1 MTTAAES
8 LNTMLGIDTS
18 DFKSGLYAANR
29 ELRVLESGFRASVS
43 TLDDWANT
51 VTGVELRQKNLTSQ
65 IDIQKVKVAAL
76 REEHQRLVDTN
87 GKTSI
92 SAKNAEIELNK
103 ENQRLGKMQIELAG
117 TVTGLKNLHE
127 GNDAA
132 GRSTKELREAQ
143 EPLSQTF
150 KKSWTEINSVIGVA
164 KTAFQLLKGVVDGT
178 VGTFVKYADQV
189 RTISQ
194 VTGATAEETSRLLQV
209 TDDYKIDAEALTTV
223 MKKMASEGF
232 DFTIESLAELSDQY
246 LKLNDG
252 VERQLFL
259 NEKFGKQGTAFA
271 EIMLQGGDAIRN
283 QAAEIS
289 NYLILTEESLVE
301 AREYEKQTDNLADAF
316 EGLTIAVGKK
326 AVPALTDFTKF
337 LANAVSYDG
346 QYRRALELGIN
357 VGENFWTGQLK
368 INGEYAT
375 QEELVLAIIKAEK
388 ELAPTT
394 DDVSTSMEKAAVS
407 TDMFGYAIAEGEDG
421 LQQLN
426 KEFGFI
432 INFASQYERNLKNVK
447 SAEKDL
453 KQAEAELFAM
463 SQPGWKGTADQVQ
476 TAQDKVDGLKE
487 KLSEA
492 QQASLDATNEMIAGF
507 LQAQLTAD
515 GSFTEEDIQKVL
527 DYRFEVGLLTQ
538 EAYDAALEALK
549 IAQNLAGI
557 PQTVNVDVNVRTIY
571 TSTGSPSR
579 KIEAL
584 DEFGAIPQ
592 ATGGNWLV
600 RKPTL
605 FLAGEAG
612 MELATFTPI
621 NSGMEN
627 AVRRLGNSVR
637 RPNGGLSQGYAGA
650 GLQDQAAPINVE
662 VTATVASEIDMHKLG
677 REVAEEIRRNK

>member
-117 TVTGLKNLHE
+117 TVTGLKNLHD

-150 KKSWTEINSVIGVA
+150 KKSWTEINSAIGVA
-164 KTAFQLLKGVVDGT
+164 KTAFQLLKGAVDET
-178 VGTFVKYADQV
+178 VGAFVKYADQV

-194 VTGATAEETSRLLQV
+194 VTGATAEDTSRLLQL

-223 MKKMASEGF
+223 MKKMAIEGF
-232 DFTIESLAELSDQY
+232 DFTTESLAILSDEY
-246 LKLNDG
+246 LTLNDG
-252 VERQLFL
+252 VERQIFL
-259 NEKFGKQGTAFA
+259 NEKFGKQGSAFA
-271 EIMLQGGDAIRN
+271 EIMLQGGDAIRS
-283 QAAEIS
+283 QSAAIS
-289 NYLILTEESLVE
+289 GNLILTQASLDK
-301 AREYEKQTDNLADAF
+301 AREYEKAQDELKDSWDAF
-316 EGLTIAVGKK
+316 KMSIAEK
-326 AVPALTDFTKF
+326 ATPYLTDFLTKQN
-337 LANAVSYDG
+337 LWVRAQELGLRWNAVSVALRSEASLRAEVTAAEIKQTGALIEAEPVLDG
-346 QYRRALELGIN
+346 AIDSMD
-357 VGENFWTGQLK
+357 
-368 INGEYAT
+368 EYGNSTKKAT
-375 QEELVLAIIKAEK
+375 
-388 ELAPTT
+388 TN
-394 DDVSTSMEKAAVS
+394 
-407 TDMFGYAIAEGEDG
+407 TDMFGISVKEGADA
-421 LQQLN
+421 LQQAN
-426 KEFGFI
+426 AEFGFI

-453 KQAEAELFAM
+453 EQAQAELFAM
-463 SQPGWKGTADQVQ
+463 SEPGWKGTADQVQ
-476 TAQDKVDGLKE
+476 TAQDKVDGLKF

-557 PQTVNVDVNVRTIY
+557 PQTVNVDVNVRTNY